1 MDDIERTIWR
11 DRLRNRSCSM
21 YGSEPLDVTNRQPAA
36 STNEQYKVSCLHKL
50 VDLVDL
56 RWKTIAEAAY
66 ERDNPT
72 AFEIP
77 KWRITDHAQRYS
89 ARRTNPPHLGWPDCR
104 AAGRC
109 PGTRESD
116 PPRWSGLYRPVDQIQ
131 EGGQPGWARSAV
143 LRLALGLSSRS
154 PFRRALFA
162 VPDHRVPREADG
174 SVVNAGSHPAHAS
187 NPSPLTP
194 SIGLP
199 HVWTTPRP
207 YAPKPTSRKST

>member
-21 YGSEPLDVTNRQPAA
+21 YGSEPLDVTNANRR
-36 STNEQYKVSCLHKL
+36 NEQYKVSCLHKL

-89 ARRTNPPHLGWPDCR
+89 ARRTNPPTSDGPI
-104 AAGRC
+104 AALLAAV
-109 PGTRESD
+109 PGPGSQTH
-116 PPRWSGLYRPVDQIQ
+116 Q
-131 EGGQPGWARSAV
+131 GGQGFTVPLTKFRKVGNQDGRGQRSCAWHWAFHPG
-143 LRLALGLSSRS
+143 
-154 PFRRALFA
+154 PLFA
-162 VPDHRVPREADG
+162 VPSSRCPTIGFHAKPTALW
-174 SVVNAGSHPAHAS
+174 SMPAATQR
-187 NPSPLTP
+187 TP
-194 SIGLP
+194 ATRP
-199 HVWTTPRP
+199 PDAFHWTTPRP